1 MTRSFISWICAG
13 ALLALIATTGRAADA
28 TDDGQARL
36 REALRAAMLQLR
48 SLQSD
53 LAAAQSAQG
62 VLTAENQALKARI
75 EASRRDAQHDQEVS
89 AKALAESRATVAKQD
104 RDLIQLRESVQNE
117 ENRSRAAAALAAQ
130 KETDR
135 AQLASA
141 QLALRRTVEER
152 EAQNRE
158 LYRLGLEI
166 LRRYEKFSLGE
177 ALAAREPFVGTT
189 RTRLENQV
197 QGYEDKLT
205 AQVARP

>member
-1 MTRSFISWICAG
+1 MTRSFFSWMCAG
-13 ALLALIATTGRAADA
+13 ALLALVATTGRAADA

-36 REALRAAMLQLR
+36 REALRAATLQLR
-48 SLQSD
+48 TMQAD
-53 LAAAQSAQG
+53 LAAAQTAQG
-62 VLTAENQALKARI
+62 ALTAENQALKARI

-89 AKALAESRATVAKQD
+89 AKALADLRTTVAKQD
-104 RDLIQLRESVQNE
+104 RDLNQLRESVQNWE
-117 ENRSRAAAALAAQ
+117 SSSRTAAALAAQ
-130 KETDR
+130 KESDR

-141 QLALRRTVEER
+141 QSALRRTVEER

-158 LYRLGLEI
+158 LYRLGMEI
-166 LRRYEKFSLGE
+166 LQRYEKFSLGT

>member
-1 MTRSFISWICAG
+1 MTRSFFSWICAG
-13 ALLALIATTGRAADA
+13 ALLALVATTGRAADA
-28 TDDGQARL
+28 ADDGQARL

-48 SLQSD
+48 TMQSD

-62 VLTAENQALKARI
+62 ALTTENQALKARI
-75 EASRRDAQHDQEVS
+75 EASRRDAQHDQEAS
-89 AKALAESRATVAKQD
+89 AKQLADLRATAARQD
-104 RDLIQLRESVQNE
+104 RELAQLRETVQTWE
-117 ENRSRAAAALAAQ
+117 SSSRTATALAAQ
-130 KETDR
+130 KENDR

-141 QLALRRTVEER
+141 QLALRRTIEER

-158 LYRLGLEI
+158 LYRIGMEI
-166 LRRYEKFSLGE
+166 LQRYEKFSLGE